1 LIETI
6 RRRCVSISAN
16 GDKAAVSGPVPRIH
30 VVDVPG
36 GTPVVD
42 VPVEAPYTPPT
53 TAATR

>member
-6 RRRCVSISAN
+6 RRRRVSISAN
-16 GDKAAVSGPVPRIH
+16 GDKAAVWEPAPRIH
-30 VVDVPG
+30 VVNVPG

>member
-1 LIETI
+1 
-6 RRRCVSISAN
+6 VN
-16 GDKAAVSGPVPRIH
+16 
-30 VVDVPG
+30 VPG